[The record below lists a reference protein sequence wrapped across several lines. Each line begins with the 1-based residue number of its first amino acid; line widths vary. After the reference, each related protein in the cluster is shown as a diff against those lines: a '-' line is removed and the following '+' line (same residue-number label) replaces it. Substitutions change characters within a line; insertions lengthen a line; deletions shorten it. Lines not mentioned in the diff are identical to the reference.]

1 MIAPVVRRQWSTGKP
16 AQHYRDGRRV
26 ALAAGSSVGSCPL
39 RQGDCGRA
47 ANITGTNYV
56 IGGGLIKT
64 SQAPVLP
71 LMSTETSLSS
81 ATSALRSR
89 GVLTSQVTSIRS
101 AS

>member
-1 MIAPVVRRQWSTGKP
+1 
-16 AQHYRDGRRV
+16 
-26 ALAAGSSVGSCPL
+26 L

-71 LMSTETSLSS
+71 LMSTKT
-81 ATSALRSR
+81 
-89 GVLTSQVTSIRS
+89 
-101 AS
+101 